1 MSDASSTYQVA
12 CKYKGWRERDGGLQK
27 KALLARAESPTF
39 EGGDYCEMST
49 PRRAESGGLT
59 KGVLW

>member
-1 MSDASSTYQVA
+1 MQVRHT
-12 CKYKGWRERDGGLQK
+12 KLPVNIKGGERERWGFAEEG
-27 KALLARAESPTF
+27 LLARAESPTF

-49 PRRAESGGLT
+49 PQRAESGGLT